1 MFLIFQNFKFNI
13 IYFLRNFIINL
24 LDLSALIN
32 NKKVRFFFFKY
43 FCLCRNRHIIKVNLS
58 NLQNSMCCSL

>member
-32 NKKVRFFFFKY
+32 NKKVRFFFLNIFAY
-43 FCLCRNRHIIKVNLS
+43 VVTDI
-58 NLQNSMCCSL
+58 